1 MAHRTISLTSLCL
14 AILLISGCKKDGVPK
29 ELEGKW
35 VSKDFLIGTTTV
47 QFKDGEMETQGR
59 IFDAEYQTDKDGIIL
74 EVKDGTDI
82 KKVRIKLLD
91 DKTIDYGGMRFHR
104 SNN

>member
-35 VSKDFLIGTTTV
+35 VSEDFLIGTTV
-47 QFKDGEMETQGR
+47 QFRDGEMETQGR
-59 IFDAEYQTDKDGIIL
+59 IFDAKYQTDKDGVIL
-74 EVKDGTDI
+74 EVKDGAEI

-91 DKTIDYGGMRFHR
+91 DKIIDYGGMQFHR